1 MLRIFTDTAANI
13 PPHLLEQ
20 YHITAMPLTY
30 LLDGQP
36 TELVGHDYYEAMRK
50 GAEVKT
56 SLVSPALIRDT
67 MESALTDGDDVLYI
81 AISGGISGTCWS
93 AELMAEE
100 LRGEPLPLVIVGDGA
115 VLCEKALTESGLP
128 CRLAPPQ
135 LVMQNAMSVALC
147 AEDLARAGKLVSA
160 QELLPVYLRPP
171 QAQRLRQP
179 PQI

>member
-1 MLRIFTDTAANI
+1 MLRIFTDTAANV

-67 MESALTDGDDVLYI
+67 MESALKDGDDVLYI

-100 LRGEPLPLVIVGDGA
+100 LRGEYPRPHDPGTEYLRRFVGRGPRGA
-115 VLCEKALTESGLP
+115 GGS
-128 CRLAPPQ
+128 
-135 LVMQNAMSVALC
+135 QNAGEGLYG
-147 AEDLARAGKLVSA
+147 R
-160 QELLPVYLRPP
+160 
-171 QAQRLRQP
+171 
-179 PQI
+179 

>member
-67 MESALTDGDDVLYI
+67 MESASRRGRRAVYCHIRRHQRHLLERR
-81 AISGGISGTCWS
+81 AHGG
-93 AELMAEE
+93 
-100 LRGEPLPLVIVGDGA
+100 GA
-115 VLCEKALTESGLP
+115 
-128 CRLAPPQ
+128 
-135 LVMQNAMSVALC
+135 
-147 AEDLARAGKLVSA
+147 AGRVS
-160 QELLPVYLRPP
+160 
-171 QAQRLRQP
+171 
-179 PQI
+179 

>member
-56 SLVSPALIRDT
+56 SLVSPALIR
-67 MESALTDGDDVLYI
+67 EHHGERPQGRGRRAVYCHLRRHQRHLLERR
-81 AISGGISGTCWS
+81 AHGG
-93 AELMAEE
+93 
-100 LRGEPLPLVIVGDGA
+100 GA
-115 VLCEKALTESGLP
+115 
-128 CRLAPPQ
+128 
-135 LVMQNAMSVALC
+135 
-147 AEDLARAGKLVSA
+147 AGRVS
-160 QELLPVYLRPP
+160 
-171 QAQRLRQP
+171 
-179 PQI
+179 

>member
-67 MESALTDGDDVLYI
+67 MESALRDGDDVLYI

-100 LRGEPLPLVIVGDGA
+100 LRGEYPDRMIRVLNTCGA
-115 VLCEKALTESGLP
+115 SLGEGPWCW
-128 CRLAPPQ
+128 
-135 LVMQNAMSVALC
+135 
-147 AEDLARAGKLVSA
+147 
-160 QELLPVYLRPP
+160 
-171 QAQRLRQP
+171 RQP
-179 PQI
+179 KCWKRAARQMKSSGRPRKIAGGCASSSWWTT

>member
-1 MLRIFTDTAANI
+1 
-13 PPHLLEQ
+13 
-20 YHITAMPLTY
+20 MPLTY

-67 MESALTDGDDVLYI
+67 MESALKDGDDVLYI

-100 LRGEPLPLVIVGDGA
+100 LRGEYPDRMIRVLNTCGASLGEGIVALEAAKMLEKGCTTEEIIRQAAEDQAHPSVRSGGPHHPAQQGSWSAEGHGDAGGA
-115 VLCEKALTESGLP
+115 V
-128 CRLAPPQ
+128 
-135 LVMQNAMSVALC
+135 
-147 AEDLARAGKLVSA
+147 
-160 QELLPVYLRPP
+160 
-171 QAQRLRQP
+171 
-179 PQI
+179 

>member
-67 MESALTDGDDVLYI
+67 MESALK
-81 AISGGISGTCWS
+81 
-93 AELMAEE
+93 
-100 LRGEPLPLVIVGDGA
+100 DGA
-115 VLCEKALTESGLP
+115 SILT
-128 CRLAPPQ
+128 A
-135 LVMQNAMSVALC
+135 
-147 AEDLARAGKLVSA
+147 
-160 QELLPVYLRPP
+160 
-171 QAQRLRQP
+171 
-179 PQI
+179 

>member
-67 MESALTDGDDVLYI
+67 MESALKAGDDVLYI

-100 LRGEPLPLVIVGDGA
+100 LRGEYPDRMIRVLNTCGA
-115 VLCEKALTESGLP
+115 SLGGPRGAGGS
-128 CRLAPPQ
+128 
-135 LVMQNAMSVALC
+135 QNAGEGLYG
-147 AEDLARAGKLVSA
+147 R
-160 QELLPVYLRPP
+160 
-171 QAQRLRQP
+171 
-179 PQI
+179 

>member
-1 MLRIFTDTAANI
+1 MLRIFTDTAANV

-67 MESALTDGDDVLYI
+67 MESALKDGIDLHDFPVRMP
-81 AISGGISGTCWS
+81 GTFDFIPLQLIFQRIDLR
-93 AELMAEE
+93 LM
-100 LRGEPLPLVIVGDGA
+100 
-115 VLCEKALTESGLP
+115 LC
-128 CRLAPPQ
+128 
-135 LVMQNAMSVALC
+135 
-147 AEDLARAGKLVSA
+147 
-160 QELLPVYLRPP
+160 
-171 QAQRLRQP
+171 
-179 PQI
+179 